1 MTRVVEKDG
10 AYIIEMRIETE
21 KEKDLMTDLLALD
34 RYYKSVEETE
44 KANKQENDLDA
55 SYDMSQSL
63 EEENTIENTTPIQT
77 QQTIDES
84 DDWLNDAVAEDDKEE
99 DIVITEDLLPD
110 DFIL

>member
-21 KEKDLMTDLLALD
+21 KEKNLMTDLLELD

-63 EEENTIENTTPIQT
+63 EEENVIENTTPVQT

>member
-21 KEKDLMTDLLALD
+21 KEKNLMTDLLELD

-84 DDWLNDAVAEDDKEE
+84 DDWLNDAVAEDDKE
-99 DIVITEDLLPD
+99 DVVITEDLLPD